1 MQGRPALGELLL
13 ALFFAA
19 LGILWVIAS
28 LRLPLWEGFAPQT
41 GFMPL
46 WYGIIL
52 AALAGVILI
61 NLFMQKE
68 DAKAEQPIGRPLIV
82 LAAFATAIAGLEPA
96 GFGPS
101 IFIFLLVL
109 FAVVERLPIIKSVL
123 VAAGTT
129 AVLFLIFKTWLGV
142 TLPIGPLGI

>member
-1 MQGRPALGELLL
+1 MQGRPALGEVVL
-13 ALFFAA
+13 ALLFAI
-19 LGILWVIAS
+19 LGILWVVAA
-28 LRLPLWEGFAPQT
+28 LGMPLWEGFAPQS

-52 AALAGVILI
+52 TGLAVAILV
-61 NLFMQKE
+61 NLVMQKGPG
-68 DAKAEQPIGRPLIV
+68 KAEQPIGRPLIV
-82 LAAFATAIAGLEPA
+82 LVALAASIAGLNLV

-101 IFIFLLVL
+101 VFLLLLVL
-109 FAVVERLPIIKSVL
+109 FAIVERLPMGKSVL

-142 TLPIGPLGI
+142 NLPIGPLGI